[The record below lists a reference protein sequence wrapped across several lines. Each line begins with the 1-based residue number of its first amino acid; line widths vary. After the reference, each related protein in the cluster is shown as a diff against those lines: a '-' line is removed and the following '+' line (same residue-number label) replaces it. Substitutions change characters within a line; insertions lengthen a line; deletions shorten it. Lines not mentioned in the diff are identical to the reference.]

1 MALAFLCWAFI
12 TPLLITLS
20 LSGIGYLFREE
31 VEDFIYKDL
40 YFGKSAQTESI
51 SMADSI
57 SLTEKK
63 YPHYSVA
70 KISEFD
76 GDYNTRL
83 TIANE
88 YTGQQKYVYLDNN
101 NQIVGDQ
108 NASETFANIM
118 RELHSSL
125 LVGGT
130 VVNYTVE
137 LAACWTIFLI
147 VTGLYMSIRQ
157 FKNTPASNKRE
168 KAKRRHSIIGII
180 FTIPLVLLV
189 ASGLPWSGFMGNQ
202 IYKIASSNESLGYPK
217 LYMAPPESKVKNCRG
232 QLEKKHLLNRIR
244 MSQKQFL
251 SMNCEKELK

>member
-1 MALAFLCWAFI
+1 M
-12 TPLLITLS
+12 S
-20 LSGIGYLFREE
+20 
-31 VEDFIYKDL
+31 
-40 YFGKSAQTESI
+40 
-51 SMADSI
+51 DSI

-70 KISEFD
+70 KISEFN

-88 YTGQQKYVYLDNN
+88 YTGQQKYVYLDSN

-157 FKNTPASNKRE
+157 FKNTPSSNKRE

-180 FTIPLVLLV
+180 FTIPLFLLV

-217 LYMAPPESKVKNCRG
+217 LYMAPPESKVKELPWATRKEAPPESN
-232 QLEKKHLLNRIR
+232 LNEPKAI
-244 MSQKQFL
+244 SVDELQ
-251 SMNCEKELK
+251 KELK

>member
-51 SMADSI
+51 SMSDSI

-70 KISEFD
+70 KISEFN

-88 YTGQQKYVYLDNN
+88 YTGQQKYVYLDSN

-157 FKNTPASNKRE
+157 FKTHHHPIS
-168 KAKRRHSIIGII
+168 
-180 FTIPLVLLV
+180 
-189 ASGLPWSGFMGNQ
+189 
-202 IYKIASSNESLGYPK
+202 
-217 LYMAPPESKVKNCRG
+217 
-232 QLEKKHLLNRIR
+232 EKKQKTSFYYRYYIYNSSLSASRIWIAMVR
-244 MSQKQFL
+244 IYGEPNL
-251 SMNCEKELK
+251 

>member
-51 SMADSI
+51 SMSDSI

-70 KISEFD
+70 KISEFN

-88 YTGQQKYVYLDNN
+88 YTGQQKYVYLDSN

-125 LVGGT
+125 LIGGT

-157 FKNTPASNKRE
+157 FKTHHHPIS
-168 KAKRRHSIIGII
+168 
-180 FTIPLVLLV
+180 
-189 ASGLPWSGFMGNQ
+189 
-202 IYKIASSNESLGYPK
+202 
-217 LYMAPPESKVKNCRG
+217 
-232 QLEKKHLLNRIR
+232 EKKQKTSFYYRYYIYNSTRFVSRIWIAMVR
-244 MSQKQFL
+244 IYG
-251 SMNCEKELK
+251 

>member
-1 MALAFLCWAFI
+1 M
-12 TPLLITLS
+12 
-20 LSGIGYLFREE
+20 
-31 VEDFIYKDL
+31 
-40 YFGKSAQTESI
+40 
-51 SMADSI
+51 
-57 SLTEKK
+57 
-63 YPHYSVA
+63 A
-70 KISEFD
+70 KISEFN

-88 YTGQQKYVYLDNN
+88 YTGQQKYVYLDSN

-137 LAACWTIFLI
+137 LKMLDNLLI

-157 FKNTPASNKRE
+157 FKTHHHPISE
-168 KAKRRHSIIGII
+168 KSKRRHSIIGII
-180 FTIPLVLLV
+180 FTIPLFLLV

-217 LYMAPPESKVKNCRG
+217 LYMAPPESKVKIAVGN
-232 QLEKKHLLNRIR
+232 KKR
-244 MSQKQFL
+244 S
-251 SMNCEKELK
+251 SA